1 MGFMQKISMKIQSFM
16 RTRYGADQLSQFL
29 TWAALVLLLL
39 GAFLTPILTIIG
51 YACFIWAIVRMLS
64 KNPAARRKE
73 NQWYL
78 NKSWKIKTAV
88 KQFIARVK
96 NSKEYKYFRCP
107 KCHSYLKLKRGAGE
121 GTVTCGKCGNT
132 FRKKA

>member
-1 MGFMQKISMKIQSFM
+1 MGFLQKITMKVQNFM
-16 RTRYGADQLSQFL
+16 RTRYGADQFSQFL
-29 TWAALVLLLL
+29 VWAALPCLILGMFLPLLMY
-39 GAFLTPILTIIG
+39 IG
-51 YACFIWAIVRMLS
+51 YAAFIWAIVRMLS

-78 NKSWKIKTAV
+78 NWSWKVKTSF
-88 KQFIARVK
+88 KQTLARLK

-107 KCHSYLKLKRGAGE
+107 QCKSWLKLKRGSGE
-121 GTVTCGKCGNT
+121 GTVRCGKCGNT